1 MKTVRNCTARP
12 LKVPLPRGKFLHLG
26 PKNTGSVHPDALERP
41 ALKRLL
47 EAGDLEIVDD
57 STARPEGG
65 QAKIGNAATR
75 GYGSG
80 NAFRRKGDR

>member
-1 MKTVRNCTARP
+1 MKTVRNCSNHP

-26 PKNTGSVHPDALERP
+26 PRNTGTIHPDALERP
-41 ALKRLL
+41 AVKRML
-47 EAGDLEIVDD
+47 EAGDLEVIDD